1 MKIIPCA
8 QPYARGTGFP
18 GFRSVKRL
26 RKRSKMGLPVRRPYV
41 RDGRRA
47 GQEKER
53 RERRWGG
60 EMRRE
65 EEGREVDGE
74 GGGGE
79 AGGEEGGEGGKAV
92 GSIKLIEF
100 ITYCENVP
108 PKEIFS

>member
-1 MKIIPCA
+1 
-8 QPYARGTGFP
+8 
-18 GFRSVKRL
+18 
-26 RKRSKMGLPVRRPYV
+26 
-41 RDGRRA
+41 
-47 GQEKER
+47 
-53 RERRWGG
+53 
-60 EMRRE
+60 MRRE

-100 ITYCENVP
+100 TTYCENVP